1 MKFDQAFRVC
11 SVLEPGGMEWNH
23 SVPRTHSCVRFRNGV
38 EPEKGIFPQYAEST
52 GPADSAGLGG
62 TEQ

>member
-1 MKFDQAFRVC
+1 MEWNGTIPFPKPILAFG
-11 SVLEPGGMEWNH
+11 SGMEW
-23 SVPRTHSCVRFRNGV
+23 NGV